1 MFTKACS
8 VKPNLS
14 SHSSKYLSV
23 LPPRQPASSSASSGL
38 WELRVL
44 SFCSSPPLFLSHQP
58 PPDSRPHQKS
68 SLSWGHCTVPPA
80 PAQQPLST
88 VPQLSGPHQLWV
100 AFLSSA
106 RPQALHPSLLAVPS
120 QPLQLLPLLFIPA
133 SKPESDPTFCR
144 VPPCDLRPFP
154 GYPTAPASLVRK
166 RAHTRENYSP
176 STSVT
181 EVSLPTREESNSW
194 RVESL

>member
-1 MFTKACS
+1 MFTKACF

-14 SHSSKYLSV
+14 SHSPKNFSV
-23 LPPRQPASSSASSGL
+23 LPPRQPASSWSSSGL

-58 PPDSRPHQKS
+58 PPDSRPHQKG

-100 AFLSSA
+100 SFLSSA

-120 QPLQLLPLLFIPA
+120 QPLHFLPLLFIPN

-144 VPPCDLRPFP
+144 VPPCDLRPQRVQRKQPGFP
-154 GYPTAPASLVRK
+154 AYPMAPASLVRK
-166 RAHTRENYSP
+166 RAHTHAKKNYSFQH
-176 STSVT
+176 
-181 EVSLPTREESNSW
+181 L
-194 RVESL
+194 